1 MPVDATLLEFGLSLV
16 EAKVGSNVSE
26 ASPEDIQLLVSE
38 VEEGQ
43 RALCEGISETNT
55 LQVRPMHCQRGIR
68 VTTMYQVFFFSVL
81 KHNFLCKTYEIDKI
95 SPFPD

>member
-1 MPVDATLLEFGLSLV
+1 MPEPVDATLLEFGLSLV

-55 LQVRPMHCQRGIR
+55 LQVRSIMHYQRGNQSYN
-68 VTTMYQVFFFSVL
+68 VSSVF
-81 KHNFLCKTYEIDKI
+81 
-95 SPFPD
+95 

>member
-1 MPVDATLLEFGLSLV
+1 MDATLLEFGLSLA

-55 LQVRPMHCQRGIR
+55 LQVRSIMHYQRGIR
-68 VTTMYQVFFFSVL
+68 VTNHVFLVHIL
-81 KHNFLCKTYEIDKI
+81 NNDFLCMYDL
-95 SPFPD
+95 

>member
-1 MPVDATLLEFGLSLV
+1 MKSQQNEIELVTSLAPLPEPVDATLLEFGLSLA

-38 VEEGQ
+38 VVEGQ

-55 LQVRPMHCQRGIR
+55 LQVRSIMHCRSGIR
-68 VTTMYQVFFFSVL
+68 ELQCIKCF
-81 KHNFLCKTYEIDKI
+81 
-95 SPFPD
+95 

>member
-1 MPVDATLLEFGLSLV
+1 MSEPVDATLLEFGLSLV

-55 LQVRPMHCQRGIR
+55 LQVRSIMHYQRGN
-68 VTTMYQVFFFSVL
+68 QSCNGSSVFS
-81 KHNFLCKTYEIDKI
+81 T
-95 SPFPD
+95 